1 MSVAF
6 SEHNKSWAHTDTSNS
21 DLAIESCLGFFL
33 HLWFYTFLFLF
44 TLKNLV
50 PINTVTYILF
60 SRCTKNSFRLGKSLL
75 LLTIKI
81 QDEVSIFFAVLSIL
95 GINLIANYVTT
106 KVLLIWDLGRLP
118 RNWVC
123 WNLCFVSQIHPR
135 TSDGTEKPFP
145 VFEFFFSPFLLFLL
159 HVCS

>member
-1 MSVAF
+1 MLGLF
-6 SEHNKSWAHTDTSNS
+6 SSSLILYFS
-21 DLAIESCLGFFL
+21 FPLI
-33 HLWFYTFLFLF
+33 
-44 TLKNLV
+44 LKNLV

-60 SRCTKNSFRLGKSLL
+60 SQCTKNSFRLGKSLL
-75 LLTIKI
+75 LLTIKL

-95 GINLIANYVTT
+95 GINLIANYITT

-118 RNWVC
+118 RNLVC

-145 VFEFFFSPFLLFLL
+145 VFEFFFSPFLFFLL
-159 HVCS
+159 HICS